1 MNEFLI
7 FMISYLGVILIML
20 FVVNII
26 TKGFLFR
33 FLVAKFGKRKGKV
46 ILTIMTGNA
55 QDDYDKIGTIK
66 EGWLTYKDRDK
77 KTRRIAVP
85 EGAVSKMSGALWLT
99 IDEIRNI
106 VLTRDKKGVTGF
118 DANKF
123 EDLYLRAL
131 NRSKLNDYKKTLQMI
146 GVGVVLGILFS
157 LVGVVLLVQLKKTLL
172 VVLSEGFT
180 KCDLNLLTNT
190 TIQTGANVI
199 TGGNI

>member
-1 MNEFLI
+1 MNEFI
-7 FMISYLGVILIML
+7 MFMVSYIGVILIMF
-20 FVVNII
+20 FVVNLL

-46 ILTIMTGNA
+46 ILTIITGNA

-77 KTRRIAVP
+77 KMRRIAVP
-85 EGAVSKMSGALWLT
+85 DGAVSKMSGALWLS
-99 IDEIRNI
+99 IDEIKNL
-106 VLTRDKKGVTGF
+106 VLQRDKRGVTGF

-131 NRSKLNDYKKTLQMI
+131 NRSKLNDYKKTLQLI
-146 GVGVVLGILFS
+146 GVGVVVAILIS
-157 LVGVVLLVQLKKTLL
+157 LVGVVLLTQLKKTLIQGL
-172 VVLSEGFT
+172 AY
-180 KCDLNLLTNT
+180 CDLRTLANT